1 MYTCFIAWRG
11 VCCLKIEHTVIM
23 FYVLP
28 YKSIVKRTMSDQR
41 LAELQALIALRK
53 GHDIPVGHGL
63 IDPWRM

>member
-1 MYTCFIAWRG
+1 
-11 VCCLKIEHTVIM
+11 
-23 FYVLP
+23 
-28 YKSIVKRTMSDQR
+28 MSDQR